1 MHTRTN
7 GLCHS
12 SSLSRPDGMGTQR
25 KEAHI
30 LVTHG
35 RVAVVGAIPLLPLHR
50 MYCDADEG
58 DERKERMD
66 GLNRNAG

>member
-35 RVAVVGAIPLLPLHR
+35 RVAVVGAIPPHR